1 MTDKGDK
8 NTLRGQTIILM
19 KFELEKKKTYP
30 DLADMFLLERFNIGI
45 ISLFSEN
52 ERKLSIDQ
60 AVKDWTE
67 LSRPYF

>member
-19 KFELEKKKTYP
+19 KFELEKNYP
-30 DLADMFLLERFNIGI
+30 DLAEMFLLERFNIGK

-52 ERKLSIDQ
+52 ERKLLIDQ
-60 AVKDWTE
+60 VVKD
-67 LSRPYF
+67 

>member
-45 ISLFSEN
+45 ISLFLEN

-60 AVKDWTE
+60 AVKD
-67 LSRPYF
+67 

>member
-19 KFELEKKKTYP
+19 KFELEKKTYP

-60 AVKDWTE
+60 AVKD
-67 LSRPYF
+67 

>member
-19 KFELEKKKTYP
+19 KFELEKKTYP

-52 ERKLSIDQ
+52 ERKLSIEQ
-60 AVKDWTE
+60 VVKD
-67 LSRPYF
+67 